1 MGTATQTEP
10 RHGTRGGTVGATT
23 LSGLLFDGEYE
34 ETHRDIRAVLF
45 DPAFDP
51 REGLTSV
58 EAGKLTYTRSRVLH
72 RDLERPRDMLRRPRR
87 LFALAE
93 WAPLLDPAVFSV
105 LLVHHNLALGTV
117 LDLGAGRDD
126 IEDHVEELDRLD
138 SFGPYMA
145 TELGYGNNVAAL
157 RTEAVYDPE
166 TESFVL
172 DTPDAG
178 AQKFMSATGF
188 TDLPKLAVVLARLK
202 ADGRNHGVHA
212 FLVRISDG
220 TGPAEGVHITPA
232 PEQPVQGVDHA
243 LTRFDRVVVPRRN
256 LLYGEKGGFSPD
268 GSFLPGGGNLRRRFL
283 HTMSRIQPGRLC
295 VASAAVG
302 AGKAS
307 VYTALRY
314 AETRLTNGP
323 GRGSVP
329 VLDYRSHQRDLFPAL
344 AKVYAM
350 NLLLNHAKREFEAHP
365 GPASDELNHLIS
377 LTKALSTWEMSE
389 VAGIC
394 RERCGAQGGFRV
406 NRIAEYGSL
415 LHGLVTA
422 EGDNQVLLATT
433 AGQLLTGEDRPL
445 AAGPAK
451 AADDVEDPRV
461 QLALLRRR
469 EDSLHRKA
477 RADMAASEGT
487 YFDAWN
493 GAVNTAL
500 DMARTRGV
508 RLALEQL
515 AAAVPAL
522 ADERDRT
529 ALGLLASL
537 YGLVEIRRDA
547 GWYLAGGLVT
557 GAAVEGLSA
566 AVDGLC
572 ERLRPHARRLTEAF
586 RLTPELLRAPLA
598 YDDPEAAFL
607 LRTGASGPT
616 GRSGAAGPATTPPPR
631 TPGK

>member
-1 MGTATQTEP
+1 MGTAQIEP
-10 RHGTRGGTVGATT
+10 QPRAHDGATT
-23 LSGLLFDGEYE
+23 LSGLVFDGEYE
-34 ETHRDIRAVLF
+34 EIHRDIRTVLF

-58 EAGKLTYTRSRVLH
+58 EAGKLTYARSRVLH
-72 RDLERPRDMLRRPRR
+72 RELERPRDMLRRPRR

-93 WAPLLDPAVFSV
+93 WAPLLDPALFSV

-157 RTEAVYDPE
+157 RTEAVYSPE

-172 DTPDAG
+172 HTPDAS

-188 TDLPKLAVVLARLK
+188 TDIPKLAVVLARLK
-202 ADGRNHGVHA
+202 ADGKNHGVHA

-220 TGPAEGVHITPA
+220 TKPAEGVYVTSC
-232 PEQPVQGVDHA
+232 PEQPTQGVDHA
-243 LTRFDRVVVPRRN
+243 LTRFDRVTVPRRN
-256 LLYGEKGGFSPD
+256 LLHGETGGFSSD
-268 GSFLPGGGNLRRRFL
+268 GTFQPGGGNLRRLFL
-283 HTMSRIQPGRLC
+283 QTMSRIQPGRLC

-314 AETRLTNGP
+314 AETRLTSGP
-323 GRGSVP
+323 GRNNVP
-329 VLDYRSHQRDLFPAL
+329 VLEYRSHQRDLFPAL
-344 AKVYAM
+344 AKVYATS
-350 NLLLNHAKREFEAHP
+350 LLLNHAKREFEAHP
-365 GPASDELNHLIS
+365 RPASDELNHLIS

-415 LHGLVTA
+415 LQGLITA

-445 AAGPAK
+445 AARPPR
-451 AADDVEDPRV
+451 AADGVEDPLV
-461 QLALLRRR
+461 QVEMLRHR
-469 EDSLHRKA
+469 EDSLHRTV
-477 RADMAASEGT
+477 RADMAESEGT

-508 RLALEQL
+508 RIALEQL

-522 ADERDRT
+522 ADEEDRA
-529 ALGLLASL
+529 ALGVLASL

-547 GWYLAGGLVT
+547 GWYLAKGLLTAEGVV
-557 GAAVEGLSA
+557 GLPAAL
-566 AVDGLC
+566 DKLC
-572 ERLRPHARRLTEAF
+572 ERLRPHVRRLIEAF
-586 RLTPELLRAPLA
+586 RLTPGLLRAPLA

-607 LRTGASGPT
+607 SRIRVTGATGPLT
-616 GRSGAAGPATTPPPR
+616 MPPSRTPR
-631 TPGK
+631 TPRK